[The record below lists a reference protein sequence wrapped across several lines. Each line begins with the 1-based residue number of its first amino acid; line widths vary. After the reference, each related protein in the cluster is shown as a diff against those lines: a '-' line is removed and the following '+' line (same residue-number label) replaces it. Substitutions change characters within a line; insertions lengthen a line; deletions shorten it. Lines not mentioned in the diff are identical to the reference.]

1 MAQDSL
7 PSPIY
12 VIRHLVIIYNF
23 TETILI
29 VLVDKYLTRPT
40 MPLVQC
46 FVDWNSTLHV
56 FTFLTKRSSAHVVRS
71 RHSSHCDILLCND
84 LHI

>member
-1 MAQDSL
+1 MSAISTLKKIRKRIMAQDSL

-12 VIRHLVIIYNF
+12 VIRQPVIIYKF

-40 MPLVQC
+40 MPLV
-46 FVDWNSTLHV
+46 
-56 FTFLTKRSSAHVVRS
+56 
-71 RHSSHCDILLCND
+71 
-84 LHI
+84 